1 MARVPSPG
9 SACVLPRRRDLLRSD
24 WSLSRP
30 FILKKELPLALPAGT
45 TSLGS
50 VSAEA
55 AACCLFSLEAC
66 KQILDFKK
74 TLKAPC

>member
-45 TSLGS
+45 TS
-50 VSAEA
+50 
-55 AACCLFSLEAC
+55 
-66 KQILDFKK
+66 
-74 TLKAPC
+74 